1 MVILV
6 FGGTGLIGQE
16 FCAHAL
22 MNNHQPIVVSRFP
35 ERYNIP
41 YQIIGYSD
49 AAKPPV
55 QRMLSGEY
63 AAVNLTGA
71 NIASKSWSESRKK
84 YLLES
89 RLDILDRI
97 ELFLQQAPQEPDA
110 LLQSS
115 AIGYYGNTGSKKIEE
130 KSAPGSGFLSE
141 LARKWEERF
150 RKVELEDT
158 RKLIMRT
165 GIVLSNNGGM
175 LPKVVKPFKLFAGGV
190 IGSGK
195 QFVSWIHIQ
204 DQVRAMMH
212 LIEDKYT
219 HGAYNLTAPEPVTMK
234 TFTKAVGKTLRRPA
248 FFKVPSLI
256 IKAMYGQMGKE
267 TILEGTRVY
276 PNRLLDYEFEFIFTD
291 VNLALKN
298 LLIKQK
304 KQK

>member
-41 YQIIGYSD
+41 YQIIGYAD

-55 QRMLSGEY
+55 QRMLSGEF

-71 NIASKSWSESRKK
+71 NIASKSWSDSRKK

-89 RLDILDRI
+89 RIDILDRI

-115 AIGYYGNTGSKKIEE
+115 AIGYYGNTGSKKIDEN
-130 KSAPGSGFLSE
+130 SAPGSGFLSE
-141 LARKWEERF
+141 LAQKWEERF
-150 RKVELEDT
+150 QKVELEDT

-175 LPKVVKPFKLFAGGV
+175 LPKVLKPFKLFAGGV

-195 QFVSWIHIQ
+195 QYVSWIHIQ

-219 HGAYNLTAPEPVTMK
+219 HGVYNLTAPEPVTMK

-248 FFKVPSLI
+248 FFKVPSFV

-276 PNRLLDYEFEFIFTD
+276 PKRLQDYEFEFIFTD

>member
-16 FCAHAL
+16 FCAHAM
-22 MNNHQPIVVSRFP
+22 MNNHQPVVVSRSP
-35 ERYNIP
+35 EKHSIP
-41 YQIIGYSD
+41 YQIVGYAD
-49 AAKPPV
+49 AAKPSV

-71 NIASKSWSESRKK
+71 NIADKPWSDSRKK

-115 AIGYYGNTGSKKIEE
+115 AIGFYGSTGDKKVDEQT
-130 KSAPGSGFLSE
+130 GNGDNFLAE
-141 LARKWEERF
+141 LAQKWEERF
-150 RKVELEDT
+150 KNVALEET

-165 GIVLSNNGGM
+165 GIVLSNKGGM
-175 LPKVVKPFKLFAGGV
+175 LPRVVKPFNYFAGGV

-195 QFVSWIHIQ
+195 QYISWIHMQ
-204 DQVRAMMH
+204 DQIRAMMH
-212 LIEDKYT
+212 IIEDKYT
-219 HGAYNLTAPEPVTMK
+219 HGVYNLTAPEPVTMK
-234 TFTKAVGKTLRRPA
+234 TFTKAVGKTLHRPA
-248 FFKVPSLI
+248 FMKVPSFI
-256 IKAMYGQMGKE
+256 IRAMYGQMGKE

-276 PNRLLDYEFEFIFTD
+276 PKRLLDYEFEFIFTD
-291 VNLALKN
+291 INLALKN
-298 LLIKQK
+298 LLVKQQEK
-304 KQK
+304 S